1 MLSDDEL
8 EAYEH
13 DLVILLNA
21 LQRIKHNNF
30 SEQFTNDL
38 YANDRALFEE
48 LKLLFNKRDSCM
60 RKNNAPF

>member
-21 LQRIKHNNF
+21 LHRIKHNNF
-30 SEQFTNDL
+30 AEQFTNDL
-38 YANDRALFEE
+38 YTNDRALFEE
-48 LKLLFNKRDSCM
+48 LKLLFNKRDSYM

>member
-30 SEQFTNDL
+30 AEQFTNDL

-48 LKLLFNKRDSCM
+48 LKLLFNKRDSYM

>member
-13 DLVILLNA
+13 DLVILLNT
-21 LQRIKHNNF
+21 LQRVKHDNF
-30 SEQFTNDL
+30 AEQFVHDL

-48 LKLLFNKRDSCM
+48 LRLLFNKRDTQS
-60 RKNNAPF
+60 RKPSSF

>member
-48 LKLLFNKRDSCM
+48 LKVLFNKRDSYM